1 MDERPGTPRPWRA
14 WIPAAVVVTLIV
26 AAVGVTLAVR
36 GDEPEP
42 RGLAV
47 LRLTAGGAGR
57 ATAEPAMVGPEPVYR
72 LVGPLPDLGANAPV
86 ARLVAPDLDAAA
98 VARMARALGAEAE
111 PVRSAEGFRV
121 EDPTGTLEI
130 TLDPSRASVSW
141 TPATP
146 DTGAGI
152 DPSGG
157 AGAVPGCDPS
167 AGPCPNDDTVER
179 RSPEL
184 TPPEALPSAAEAER
198 IARDLLATLG
208 VDTEGWTVEVTDA
221 ESGVACA
228 PVEACE
234 PTRSVVFQRTVT
246 LRPQRDGIPVQGL
259 DWYVSVGDRGRIE
272 SLWGSL
278 ATLEELGGY
287 PLRTPTEA
295 FEDLQAGRD
304 VIGGIRALAEARPAP
319 DIAPGE
325 PSGPSEPGEPG
336 ASPEPSPPEPVVIE
350 VTGVRL
356 GFQVIAQPDASGALL
371 VPTYEFLDAGG
382 APLVTVVAVA
392 RDLVRLEPP
401 SQKVPPP
408 APDPGGPPPAPG
420 GPGEEPPI
428 TIGPVPDR
436 PIDPGLTP
444 ETTPARR

>member
-1 MDERPGTPRPWRA
+1 VDERPDTRPWRA

-36 GDEPEP
+36 GDEPKP

-57 ATAEPAMVGPEPVYR
+57 DAAEPAMLGPEPQYR

-86 ARLVAPDLDAAA
+86 ARLTAPDLDAAA
-98 VARMARALGAEAE
+98 VARLARALGAPGE

-121 EDPTGTLEI
+121 EGPTGALEVY
-130 TLDPSRASVSW
+130 LGPSQASVSW
-141 TPATP
+141 SPARP
-146 DTGAGI
+146 DAGVGT
-152 DPSGG
+152 DPSTG

-167 AGPCPNDDTVER
+167 AGPCPDDDTVGR
-179 RSPEL
+179 RVPEL

-208 VDTEGWTVEVTDA
+208 LDTQGWAVEVTDA

-228 PVEACE
+228 PAEACE
-234 PTRSVVFQRTVT
+234 PVASVVFQRTVA
-246 LRPQRDGIPVQGL
+246 LRPQRNGIPVQGL
-259 DWYVSVGDRGRIE
+259 DWYVTVGDRGRVE
-272 SLWGSL
+272 SVWGSL
-278 ATLEELGGY
+278 AALEELGGY
-287 PLRTPTEA
+287 PLRTTTEA

-336 ASPEPSPPEPVVIE
+336 APPEPSPPEPVVID
-350 VTGVRL
+350 VAGVRL
-356 GFQVIAQPDASGALL
+356 AHQVIEQPDGSGALL
-371 VPTYEFLDAGG
+371 VPVYEFLDTDGTAV
-382 APLVTVVAVA
+382 AAVVAVT

-401 SQKVPPP
+401 SQKTPPP
-408 APDPGGPPPAPG
+408 TGPAPAPG
-420 GPGEEPPI
+420 EPGEEPPI
-428 TIGPVPDR
+428 TIGPAPER